1 MKTRELTQDEELALQ
16 NAKPKPPRVYELGGD
31 YYYRCYW
38 IACDE
43 LITKW
48 HNYCPKCGQKID
60 WEGVD
65 R

>member
-1 MKTRELTQDEELALQ
+1 MELTREQIDALE
-16 NAKPKPPRVYELGGD
+16 NAKPKPPRIYELGGD

-43 LITKW
+43 LLTKW
-48 HNYCPKCGQKID
+48 NNYCPKCGQKID